1 MTYKIVLT
9 VSAFADLE
17 NIKRYIDIDNPEE
30 AKMYV
35 SHIVGRLDHLSS
47 FPYLGPSIAN
57 SIFAYAKARYLTC
70 GNHVAVYQVDEV
82 SKCVYV
88 LRVLSHF
95 QDWKAIANKDILH
108 KKEVII
114 EDDVLSIVKMNQTM
128 YFDVY
133 RNSLDDD
140 NRKYVPDEVF
150 DSLEEASIAVDRI
163 IADYGKDEGPFVY
176 AVMRKR
182 DDANMG
188 YMQLAKTNEGW
199 EIGYHI
205 AKIYAGNGYATNA
218 LRLFLTHIKGST
230 QIKEVFAI
238 VLPSNKASRRVLEK
252 CGFQTTYEGNG
263 LYQGKQRKIIRVSK
277 HL

>member
-1 MTYKIVLT
+1 MTYQIVLT
-9 VSAFADLE
+9 DSAFIDLE
-17 NIKRYIDIDNPEE
+17 NIKRYLDIDNPEA
-30 AKMYV
+30 AKTYV

-47 FPYLGPSIAN
+47 FPYLGPCFAN
-57 SIFAYAKARYLTC
+57 SIFAYAKARYLTV
-70 GNHVAVYQVDEV
+70 GNHVAVYQVDEL

-108 KKEVII
+108 KEEVII

-150 DSLEEASIAVDRI
+150 DTLEEASIAVDRI

-188 YMQLAKTNEGW
+188 YVQLVKTNEGW

-205 AKIYAGNGYATNA
+205 AHIYAGNGYATRA

-230 QIKEVFAI
+230 QIKEVFAV

-252 CGFQTTYEGNG
+252 CGFKTTYEGNG
-263 LYQGKQRKIIRVSK
+263 RYQGKQRKIIRASK